1 MPAAAW
7 LASYELGGEIMMRTI
22 PLLAGTLALV
32 TGVLTAEVNAAEVK
46 VLSAGAMRG
55 VLQELAP
62 AFETASGHKL
72 KIDYATAGVVEQKVA
87 ADDEIDVAILT
98 KPRVD
103 KLVREAKIVGGTTKT
118 LASAQIGLAVKK
130 GATKPDISSVEA
142 FKRVLLNA
150 KSVAYADPTTGATSG
165 ALAQAIEK
173 LGISA
178 ELKPKTRLVSAGTA
192 QGPRVGEAVARSE
205 AEIGI
210 QPISELLEVEGI
222 DVVGPLPAELQS
234 PDLVYVAGAPYVS
247 EQPIAAKALI
257 DFLADPKAA
266 AVYKAKGLQPG

>member
-1 MPAAAW
+1 
-7 LASYELGGEIMMRTI
+7 MRTI
-22 PLLAGTLALV
+22 RLLAGTFALV
-32 TGVLTAEVNAAEVK
+32 AGVLTAEASAAELK
-46 VLSAGAMRG
+46 VVSAGAMRAAI
-55 VLQELAP
+55 QELAP
-62 AFETASGHKL
+62 AFEATSGHKL
-72 KIDYATAGVVEQKVA
+72 KIEYATVGAIEQKVA

-103 KLVREAKIVGGTTKT
+103 KLVREAKIVGGTATT
-118 LASAQIGLAVKK
+118 LARAQIGLVVKK
-130 GATKPDISSVEA
+130 GATKPDIGSVDA
-142 FKRVLLNA
+142 FKKALLNA
-150 KSVAYADPTTGATSG
+150 KSVAFADPASG
-165 ALAQAIEK
+165 AASGQAAVQAFEK

-192 QGPRVGEAVARSE
+192 QGGAEVGETVARGE

-210 QPISELLEVEGI
+210 QLISLLMGVEGI

-234 PDLVYVAGAPYVS
+234 PDLVYVVGAPYVS

-266 AVYKAKGLQPG
+266 AVYKAKRLQPG

>member
-1 MPAAAW
+1 
-7 LASYELGGEIMMRTI
+7 MMRTI
-22 PLLAGTLALV
+22 RLLAGTLALV
-32 TGVLTAEVNAAEVK
+32 TGVLAAEASAAELK
-46 VLSAGAMRG
+46 VLSAGAMRT

-72 KIDYATAGVVEQKVA
+72 KIEYATAGVIEQKVA
-87 ADDEIDVAILT
+87 ADDEIDVVILT

-103 KLVREAKIVGGTTKT
+103 KLVREAKIVGGTTTT

-130 GATKPDISSVEA
+130 GATMPDISSVDA
-142 FKRVLLNA
+142 FKRALLNA
-150 KSVAYADPTTGATSG
+150 KTIAYADPASGATSG
-165 ALAQAIEK
+165 QHVAQIVEK

-178 ELKPKTRLVSAGTA
+178 ELKPKTRLVSASGA
-192 QGPRVGEAVARSE
+192 QGPRVGEAVARGE

-210 QPISELLEVEGI
+210 QPVSELVEVAGI
-222 DVVGPLPAELQS
+222 DVVGPLPVELQS
-234 PDLVYVAGAPYVS
+234 PDLVYVVGSPYVS

-266 AVYKAKGLQPG
+266 AVYKAKGLKPG